1 MTASAPILPDRD
13 RLRELFDLRSA
24 MQSSGSDYDDD
35 PDPGPVRTASPPFPV
50 PEM

>member
-1 MTASAPILPDRD
+1 MTASAPIFPDRD

-24 MQSSGSDYDDD
+24 MQSSGSDYDR
-35 PDPGPVRTASPPFPV
+35 DPGPVRIASPPFPV